1 MSSTLHSITVNCDDV
16 DAAAGF
22 YESVFSTSPAKEEA
36 AVHVDLHGVGRL
48 RLEPGTAAT
57 SAFPRFVVTY
67 ILAQPGEVRT
77 VMAAAERHG
86 AMILKP
92 AKKALFG
99 SFAGSFR
106 SPDGVIWKVASQS
119 SKDTAPSSPAPK
131 PIETTV
137 ILGVSDPKASVPF
150 YAALGMATD
159 RDYGSKYIDF
169 HPAEGSSR
177 LCLMQ
182 TPVLAK
188 DVGHRGVA
196 SEVPSVTLVRR
207 SLLSEEGAAAAPDA
221 STGAVIDPDGFRWS
235 SLDEQRAR

>member
-1 MSSTLHSITVNCDDV
+1 MNSALHSITVNCVDL

-36 AVHVDLHGVGRL
+36 AVHMDLHGVGRL
-48 RLEPGTAAT
+48 RLESGIVATA
-57 SAFPRFVVTY
+57 AFPRFVVTY

-77 VMAAAERHG
+77 VMAAAERDG

-169 HPAEGSSR
+169 RPAEGASR

-182 TPVLAK
+182 APVLAK
-188 DVGHRGVA
+188 DVGQRGVA
-196 SEVPSVTLVRR
+196 SEKQSVTLIRR
-207 SLLSEEGAAAAPDA
+207 ALLSEEGAEPARGA
-221 STGAVIDPDGFRWS
+221 SVDVVIDPDGFRWS
-235 SLDEQRAR
+235 SLDEQCAR